1 MLLMLHL
8 KYSFSLLTPLI
19 YIHFSSVLLF
29 NYLGQL
35 FKGILIVSHRN
46 THIHTD
52 RERKLSKSIIKNF
65 IIVRFKS
72 RQSIYQSVFSFLA
85 VQQKTKSI
93 TENKEMKQN

>member
-1 MLLMLHL
+1 M
-8 KYSFSLLTPLI
+8 
-19 YIHFSSVLLF
+19 
-29 NYLGQL
+29 
-35 FKGILIVSHRN
+35 
-46 THIHTD
+46 
-52 RERKLSKSIIKNF
+52 IIIF

>member
-1 MLLMLHL
+1 MHCET
-8 KYSFSLLTPLI
+8 YPRR
-19 YIHFSSVLLF
+19 H
-29 NYLGQL
+29 
-35 FKGILIVSHRN
+35 
-46 THIHTD
+46 
-52 RERKLSKSIIKNF
+52 RERKQSKIMIIIF